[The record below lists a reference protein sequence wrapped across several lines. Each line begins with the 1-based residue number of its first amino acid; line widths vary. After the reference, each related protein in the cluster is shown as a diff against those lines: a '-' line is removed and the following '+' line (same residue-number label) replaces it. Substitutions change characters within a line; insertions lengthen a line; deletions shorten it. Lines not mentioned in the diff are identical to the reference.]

1 MSILNAAN
9 RLLNTFT
16 DRNAARG
23 DDGFDSELHVLFQ
36 NEVRCL
42 AEEYDLVSLPHRG
55 DRVTYRSSAEEAWEP
70 YVSLG

>member
-9 RLLNTFT
+9 RLLNDFS

-23 DDGFDSELHVLFQ
+23 DNFDSELHVLFQ

-42 AEEYDLVSLPHRG
+42 AQEHDLVSLPHRG
-55 DRVTYRSSAEEAWEP
+55 DRVSYRSSAEEAWEP
-70 YVSLG
+70 YVPLG